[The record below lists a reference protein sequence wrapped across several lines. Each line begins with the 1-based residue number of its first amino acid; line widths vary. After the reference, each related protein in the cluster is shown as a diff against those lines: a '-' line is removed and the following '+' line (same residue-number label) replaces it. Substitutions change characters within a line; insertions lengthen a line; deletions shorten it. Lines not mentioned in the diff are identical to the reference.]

1 MTELE
6 ISIGGR
12 IFSVACETE
21 EQEKVIKAAALRKE
35 ESDSIQT
42 KLGRLPEAKMLLL
55 SALMIAD
62 RLVDVESD
70 SKILQERSEAFS
82 NIKNKNEELERQKN
96 ALQNDYQ
103 KLEKFVEKM
112 LGKLEMI
119 SDLSTKKSTALLDD
133 ENSIKKSTRIN
144 QNYFRNFLP
153 VSLLLHLD

>member
-21 EQEKVIKAAALRKE
+21 EEEKVKRAAALISE
-35 ESDSIQT
+35 EADSIQT
-42 KLGRLPEAKMLLL
+42 QLGRLPEAKMLLL

-62 RLVDVESD
+62 RLADVESD
-70 SKILQERSEAFS
+70 SKILRERSEAFS

-112 LGKLEMI
+112 LGKLEMV
-119 SDLSTKKSTALLDD
+119 SDLSTKKSTALLED
-133 ENSIKKSTRIN
+133 ENSIKKIDSD
-144 QNYFRNFLP
+144 QPKLF
-153 VSLLLHLD
+153 

>member
-21 EQEKVIKAAALRKE
+21 EQEKVKKAAALINE
-35 ESDSIQT
+35 EADSIQT
-42 KLGRLPEAKMLLL
+42 QLGRLPEAKMLLL

-70 SKILQERSEAFS
+70 SKILQEKSEVFS
-82 NIKNKNEELERQKN
+82 NIKNKNEQLKQQKD

-112 LGKLEMI
+112 LGKLEKV
-119 SDLSTKKSTALLDD
+119 SDLSINKSDALFDDDSSTKKADTDQPKL
-133 ENSIKKSTRIN
+133 
-144 QNYFRNFLP
+144 F
-153 VSLLLHLD
+153 

>member
-21 EQEKVIKAAALRKE
+21 EQEKVKRAAALINE
-35 ESDSIQT
+35 EADSIQT
-42 KLGRLPEAKMLLL
+42 QLGRLPEAKMLLL

-70 SKILQERSEAFS
+70 SKILKERSEDFS
-82 NIKNKNEELERQKN
+82 NIKNKNVELERQKN

-112 LGKLEMI
+112 LVKLEVV
-119 SDLSTKKSTALLDD
+119 SDLSINKSDALLDD
-133 ENSIKKSTRIN
+133 ENSTKEVETN
-144 QNYFRNFLP
+144 QPKLF
-153 VSLLLHLD
+153 

>member
-21 EQEKVIKAAALRKE
+21 EEEKVKRAAAIINE
-35 ESDSIQT
+35 EADSIQT
-42 KLGRLPEAKMLLL
+42 QLGRLPEAKMLLL

-70 SKILQERSEAFS
+70 SKIFQERSEDFS

-112 LGKLEMI
+112 LGKLETV
-119 SDLSTKKSTALLDD
+119 SDLSINKSDALLDD
-133 ENSIKKSTRIN
+133 ENSTKKVDTD
-144 QNYFRNFLP
+144 QPKLF
-153 VSLLLHLD
+153 

>member
-21 EQEKVIKAAALRKE
+21 EQEKVKKAAALINE
-35 ESDSIQT
+35 EADSIQT
-42 KLGRLPEAKMLLL
+42 QLGRLPEAKMLLL

-70 SKILQERSEAFS
+70 SKILQEKSEVFS
-82 NIKNKNEELERQKN
+82 NIKNKNEELKQQKD

-112 LGKLEMI
+112 LGKLEKV
-119 SDLSTKKSTALLDD
+119 SDLSINKSDALFDDDSSTKKADADQPKL
-133 ENSIKKSTRIN
+133 
-144 QNYFRNFLP
+144 F
-153 VSLLLHLD
+153 

>member
-21 EQEKVIKAAALRKE
+21 EEEKVKKAAALINE
-35 ESDSIQT
+35 EADSIQT
-42 KLGRLPEAKMLLL
+42 QLGRLPEAKMLLL

-70 SKILQERSEAFS
+70 SKILQERSEDFS
-82 NIKNKNEELERQKN
+82 NIKNKNEELEQKKN

-112 LGKLEMI
+112 LDKLEVL
-119 SDLSTKKSTALLDD
+119 SDLSINKSDALLDD
-133 ENSIKKSTRIN
+133 ENSTKKVDTD
-144 QNYFRNFLP
+144 QPKLF
-153 VSLLLHLD
+153 